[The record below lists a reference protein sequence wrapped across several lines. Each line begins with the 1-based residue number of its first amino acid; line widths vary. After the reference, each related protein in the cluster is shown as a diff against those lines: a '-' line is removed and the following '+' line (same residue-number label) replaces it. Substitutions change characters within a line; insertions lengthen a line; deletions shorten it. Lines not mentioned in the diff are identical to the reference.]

1 MGLASKVKS
10 NGSGNATPLAPTLP
24 DGPRFDMPQAQTRE
38 TSKPPLMNFD
48 ASASLSTYPAPTQRV
63 SSQSNNIQAAVR
75 DRLDRIVNEN
85 KLQAFYPSPKLDA
98 VLRKAS
104 SINYQDLARKWK
116 LPTELAYDLSSLAL
130 YDIVLYCDDSG
141 SMIFEDAGERVED
154 LKLIVSKV
162 AEIATLFDDDGIVVR
177 FMNSSQTGD
186 GITSVAQAEQLV
198 QSVRY
203 GGVTPIGTNLQNKVL
218 GPLVLNEIRRGSLE
232 KPVLVIII
240 TDGEPSEPK
249 DTLSNVIYRALQE
262 CKRSRYGERAIGY
275 QIAQVGK
282 DSRAQ
287 AFLGT
292 IDNHPHIGHVVDAT
306 SYFEL
311 EHEEMMRKGI
321 ELTPEMWLV
330 KMMLGGI
337 DSSYDEAD
345 E

>member
-10 NGSGNATPLAPTLP
+10 SSSNDAPTAPTVPVGVRPEVSSTYPPNNTGL
-24 DGPRFDMPQAQTRE
+24 
-38 TSKPPLMNFD
+38 PPLMQFD
-48 ASASLSTYPAPTQRV
+48 KAPPVVSQPKQPAV
-63 SSQSNNIQAAVR
+63 SQPNNIQSVVR
-75 DRLDRIVNEN
+75 DRLNRIVHEN
-85 KLQAFYPSPKLDA
+85 GIHAFYPAHKLDA
-98 VLRKAS
+98 VMRRAS
-104 SINYQDLARKWK
+104 SINYEDLARKWK

-177 FMNSSQTGD
+177 FMNNSQRGD
-186 GITSVAQAEQLV
+186 GIKSVAEAEQLV

-218 GPLVLNEIRRGSLE
+218 GPLVLNEIKRGSLE

-240 TDGEPSEPK
+240 TDGEPSNEPK
-249 DTLSNVIYRALQE
+249 NMLSNVIYNALQD
-262 CKRSRYGERAIGY
+262 CKRSRYGEGAIGY

-311 EHEEMMRKGI
+311 ECEEMMRKGV